1 MLNLNA
7 LLLLQ
12 SKIDSMSYIIQT
24 GGGNVTDVATA
35 GIVAQTV
42 KSIVGDPATEPGLN
56 TVIAHSTI

>member
-1 MLNLNA
+1 M
-7 LLLLQ
+7 Q

-42 KSIVGDPATEPGLN
+42 KSIVGDPSTEPGLN

>member
-1 MLNLNA
+1 
-7 LLLLQ
+7 
-12 SKIDSMSYIIQT
+12 MSYIIQT
-24 GGGNVTDVATA
+24 GGGNVTDVAPA